1 MRSIYGVVLSSVLVV
16 TALAAC
22 DPATEPEAASTAT
35 SAASAPAAAA
45 TTGATV
51 APADDA
57 ATKKACTELLKSV
70 KDTTKQAAKAE
81 KTGPPAGYLAAST
94 AYIAGQTGMIA
105 YSIGAS
111 EPVSAA
117 AKKVG
122 DAMGELDKAWNA
134 NPKKAPSTAKLDA
147 AVKELTT
154 ACAG

>member
-1 MRSIYGVVLSSVLVV
+1 VRSIYGVVLSSVLVV

-22 DPATEPEAASTAT
+22 DPATEPEAAATAT
-35 SAASAPAAAA
+35 SAASATAAAA
-45 TTGATV
+45 TTEAA

-57 ATKKACTELLKSV
+57 ATEKACTELLKSV
-70 KDTTKQAAKAE
+70 KDTTKQAAKGE
-81 KTGPPAGYLAAST
+81 KTGPPVGYLAVST